1 MNEEERDKL
10 RGEGE
15 TKGACASSICWAPR
29 RSPDRGLSYKRP
41 MGAPNRTHE
50 SQKAESC
57 R

>member
-1 MNEEERDKL
+1 MKEKERDRL